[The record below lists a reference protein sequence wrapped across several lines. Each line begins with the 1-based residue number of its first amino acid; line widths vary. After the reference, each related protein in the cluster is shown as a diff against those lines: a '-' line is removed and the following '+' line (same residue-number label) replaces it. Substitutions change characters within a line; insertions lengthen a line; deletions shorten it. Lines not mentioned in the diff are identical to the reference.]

1 MIGVGGNE
9 PDADGLLGPPDDDG
23 ARSEE
28 TGVPGASS
36 CGVAGTNNP
45 GLWGVA
51 GTKGEAGLRGERRR
65 WGDSAGGDRGVR
77 RRAGDAAGA
86 AAPGD
91 ARGVR
96 RRFAGEAPSGVRRA
110 DRRGAGLGA
119 AALPGVAG
127 GLRSRGLRRGGGDR
141 RGGGLAG
148 GSSPLSAM
156 PIYRSRGVKER
167 TEQGGQE
174 RGLQGGCDAASCA
187 WVPPLHCASTQT
199 TQRGPGIAIWRQ
211 ARPKPFAAQK
221 G

>member
-1 MIGVGGNE
+1 MIGVGGKE
-9 PDADGLLGPPDDDG
+9 PEADGLLGPPDDDG
-23 ARSEE
+23 ALSEE

-36 CGVAGTNNP
+36 CGAAGTSSP

-51 GTKGEAGLRGERRR
+51 GTNGEAGLRGERRR

-96 RRFAGEAPSGVRRA
+96 RRLAGEAPSGVRRA
-110 DRRGAGLGA
+110 DRRGAGEGA

-141 RGGGLAG
+141 RGGGEAG

-156 PIYRSRGVKER
+156 PIASFPPLSLALWLVWLA
-167 TEQGGQE
+167 
-174 RGLQGGCDAASCA
+174 RGL
-187 WVPPLHCASTQT
+187 L
-199 TQRGPGIAIWRQ
+199 
-211 ARPKPFAAQK
+211 
-221 G
+221 